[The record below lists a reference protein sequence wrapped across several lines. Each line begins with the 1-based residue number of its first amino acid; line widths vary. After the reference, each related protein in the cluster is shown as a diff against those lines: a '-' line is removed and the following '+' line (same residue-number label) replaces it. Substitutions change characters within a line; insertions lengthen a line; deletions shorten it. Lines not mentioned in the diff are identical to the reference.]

1 MAGKEVLSGVRLW
14 FEPAV
19 KIASMLIL
27 AGVLFARQEARFT
40 QVELKLQS
48 TAPQME
54 KLEQSLVSLRDE
66 VVKLR
71 IELAETRAVQ
81 RERDTKR

>member
-1 MAGKEVLSGVRLW
+1 MKNDSTATMLRAW
-14 FEPAV
+14 FEPVV
-19 KIASMLIL
+19 KVASMLIL

-40 QVELKLQS
+40 QVELKLQN

-54 KLEQSLVSLRDE
+54 KLEKSLTSLRDE
-66 VVKLR
+66 VIKLR

-81 RERDTKR
+81 AERGKR